1 MQLLYGPLAGR
12 PRVSDVVRAELPR
25 PKAGVEP
32 WAHLPGFTPQQP
44 VPVSERAFASAQAA
58 EPLDAATYASYRDS
72 ARPLVIDNGA
82 SELRAGFA
90 MGAGASDLTALAA
103 AQPHVAFD
111 NVVSRFRDRKSNTTF
126 IVAGAEAYSDAQ
138 SRGSVRSAFDG
149 DVLTA
154 PDILV
159 SATGYFRSWEG
170 SLGGCSPP
178 SCSLA
183 RLECPVLMLLAA
195 AGERA
200 GLHLPAVRRQCG
212 AGGRGLGAAPRHHDR
227 SAVQPVNIAYR

>member
-1 MQLLYGPLAGR
+1 M
-12 PRVSDVVRAELPR
+12 
-25 PKAGVEP
+25 
-32 WAHLPGFTPQQP
+32 
-44 VPVSERAFASAQAA
+44 
-58 EPLDAATYASYRDS
+58 
-72 ARPLVIDNGA
+72 
-82 SELRAGFA
+82 RAGA
-90 MGAGASDLTALAA
+90 PDLTALAA

-159 SATGYFRSWEG
+159 SAAGKSRSWEG
-170 SLGGCSPP
+170 SLGGCSPRP
-178 SCSLA
+178 CTLA
-183 RLECPVLMLLAA
+183 RFECPVLMLAAA

-200 GLHLPAVRRQCG
+200 GLHLPAVRRQCR
-212 AGGRGLGAAPRHHDR
+212 AGRRGLGAAPNCHDG
-227 SAVQPVNIAYR
+227 SAVQPVNVAYRSVLPAVLSILLLTPCAPLQPCLSCSSRHMACRAWHTASTRSSLHTQMASATVSC